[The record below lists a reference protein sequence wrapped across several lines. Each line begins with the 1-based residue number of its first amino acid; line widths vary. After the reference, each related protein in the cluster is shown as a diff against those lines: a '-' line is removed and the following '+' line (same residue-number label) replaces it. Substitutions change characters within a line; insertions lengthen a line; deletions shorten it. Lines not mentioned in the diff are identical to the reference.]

1 MVQVGDGDRAK
12 TNSRPV
18 FSDGSCDGALFG
30 ATGQPVG
37 TVFDVAAGNDRAIR
51 EKQGRADAELAV
63 RGVGMPCSSG
73 CKLAQVG
80 FFLRFQIRG
89 WR

>member
-37 TVFDVAAGNDRAIR
+37 TVFDVAAGDDGAIGKQQRRAY
-51 EKQGRADAELAV
+51 AEVAV
-63 RGVGMPCSSG
+63 G
-73 CKLAQVG
+73 
-80 FFLRFQIRG
+80 
-89 WR
+89 